1 MSIKNQGIE
10 VVKFSTDWCGP
21 CKTYAPIFDKA
32 AEELSKEGWSFV
44 SVKPLTKEHLE
55 RVNGDRDED
64 LPPLGEYIDFA
75 QYGVL
80 QVPCTIV
87 LKDGVELGRKQ
98 GVLMTPTAIEKFVKG
113 CL

>member
-1 MSIKNQGIE
+1 MITKQGIE

-21 CKTYAPIFDKA
+21 CKTYAPVFDKA
-32 AEELSKEGWSFV
+32 AAELADKGWKFA
-44 SVKPLTKEHLE
+44 SVKPLTKEQLE
-55 RVNGDRDED
+55 KANGDRDES

-75 QYGVL
+75 EYGVS

-87 LKDGVELGRKQ
+87 LKDGVEVGRKQ
-98 GVLMTPTAIEKFVKG
+98 GVIMTTVAIEKFVEA

>member
-1 MSIKNQGIE
+1 MITNQGVE
-10 VVKFSTDWCGP
+10 VVKFSTEWCGP
-21 CKTYAPIFDKA
+21 CKTYAPVFDKA
-32 AEELSKEGWSFV
+32 AAELAGKGWKFA
-44 SVKPLTKEHLE
+44 SVKPLTKDQLE
-55 RVNGDRDED
+55 KINGDRDEK

-75 QYGVL
+75 QYGVS

-98 GVLMTPTAIEKFVKG
+98 GVMMNVSAIERFVES